1 MPQSWASIYTCGMYL
16 HIYYFEHKLMRG
28 ILSKDER
35 DEKYFKALTRF
46 ENPLE
51 SQGEVEI
58 KRLGN
63 PLIYLFLAQTSVLYN
78 D

>member
-1 MPQSWASIYTCGMYL
+1 
-16 HIYYFEHKLMRG
+16 MRG